1 MTQTQTT
8 SEFSPV
14 RRASSRGSAFTL
26 IELLVV
32 IAIIAILAALLLPA
46 LTRAREKA
54 LRINCTSNLKQIGIG
69 IVMYMDDNRT
79 LPSVKFKDANSWY
92 PYEMMRV
99 SAPNNI
105 TMGPYDLGLLWAT
118 KDVPN
123 PKVFYCPSNKKGA
136 ADNFSYDHF
145 VSATQPWPFGAAATD
160 DNVRS
165 GYSYFPQSKEL
176 ETVSVPAGIGPGN
189 CPPLPTT
196 RAIRVRASLC
206 WCPLSR
212 PVWTRQRACPRTG
225 YIHWTTFPTESTAP
239 LGSMRCS
246 ATGISSG
253 KAPLGLVRRSIRS
266 CGPILQRWGQLPV
279 CHEFVGAV
287 IAAPAASDS

>member
-8 SEFSPV
+8 YDFSPV

-54 LRINCTSNLKQIGIG
+54 LRINCASNLKQIGIG

-105 TMGPYDLGLLWAT
+105 TMGPYDLGLLWVT

-136 ADNFSYDHF
+136 TDSFSYDHF

-176 ETVSVPAGIGPGN
+176 ETVSVPAGIGSRKLPAVAYDKSDKGKSESLLVPLKQTDMDPTKSMATDGIHTLDDIPHRVNGSPGLN
-189 CPPLPTT
+189 ALFGDGH
-196 RAIRVRASLC
+196 IKWQSAS
-206 WCPLSR
+206 R
-212 PVWTRQRACPRTG
+212 
-225 YIHWTTFPTESTAP
+225 
-239 LGSMRCS
+239 LG
-246 ATGISSG
+246 AAFDPKLWANIGND
-253 KAPLGLVRRSIRS
+253 
-266 CGPILQRWGQLPV
+266 GPSYRYVMSLWEP
-279 CHEFVGAV
+279 
-287 IAAPAASDS
+287 